1 MNAWRSVLLLCAC
14 WLSAAACNA
23 QSGTADVAR
32 EDRWAQE
39 VVPQIVV
46 GDVVWLATAQRAR
59 VLAIYTEA
67 TGAANGGVVIV
78 HGAGVHPDW
87 GLVGALRTALPERGF
102 ATLSVQ
108 MPVLAADAPRDS
120 YASVYPAAGE
130 RITAAIDGLRAKG
143 VTKVAIVAHSIGAA
157 MANAY
162 LARADGRPIDA
173 WVAVG
178 MFVDFA
184 APQTAPVLDIVAE
197 RDFPEALAT
206 TKLRGARLPRD
217 SCSQSV
223 VIAATDHYFGSA
235 GPALADATATFLAQ
249 AFAGRCLARQ

>member
-1 MNAWRSVLLLCAC
+1 MSASRTLWLLGAWC
-14 WLSAAACNA
+14 LSAACSA
-23 QSGTADVAR
+23 QSVTADAAR

-39 VVPQIVV
+39 VAPQVVV
-46 GDVVWLATAQRAR
+46 GDVVWLATSQRAR
-59 VLAIYTEA
+59 VLALYTEA
-67 TGAANGGVVIV
+67 TGAAKGGAVIV

-87 GLVGALRTALPERGF
+87 GLIGALRTALPERGF

-108 MPVLAADAPRDS
+108 MPVLAADAPRDG

-130 RITAAIDGLRAKG
+130 RIAAAIDGLRAKG
-143 VTKVAIVAHSIGAA
+143 VTKVAIIAHSIGAA

-184 APQTAPVLDIVAE
+184 APQTAPVLDVVAE

-206 TKLRGARLPRD
+206 AKLRAARLPRD
-217 SCSQSV
+217 PCSRSV
-223 VIAATDHYFGSA
+223 VIAATDHYFEAA
-235 GPALADATATFLAQ
+235 GAALADATATFLAQ
-249 AFAGRCLARQ
+249 AFAGRCIARR